1 MSTLKGV
8 EDGEVEAS
16 AIHSG
21 VQDRSGEVSIG
32 IATFTVDQGYS
43 FAQAGKQLG
52 VLPKLIQAWAK
63 KYRAG
68 ELVSGAPRL
77 RVTAEQQEL
86 SRLRQEVQR
95 LKMERDILMAQ
106 GHVEKAAA
114 YFATVKVTMP
124 GRASE
129 VRLCSKR
136 VATISV
142 FPGV

>member
-1 MSTLKGV
+1 MKGV

-63 KYRAG
+63 KYRVG
-68 ELVSGAPRL
+68 ELVNGAPRL

-95 LKMERDILMAQ
+95 LKMERDILKNRPR
-106 GHVEKAAA
+106 GI
-114 YFATVKVTMP
+114 P
-124 GRASE
+124 RP
-129 VRLCSKR
+129 LCIETLGEYSLSSLGQWPSAFWR
-136 VATISV
+136 
-142 FPGV
+142 

>member
-1 MSTLKGV
+1 M
-8 EDGEVEAS
+8 
-16 AIHSG
+16 
-21 VQDRSGEVSIG
+21 
-32 IATFTVDQGYS
+32 DQGYS

-63 KYRAG
+63 KYRGG

-95 LKMERDILMAQ
+95 LKMERDILK
-106 GHVEKAAA
+106 KAAA
-114 YFATVKVTMP
+114 YFATVKVAMP

-129 VRLCSKR
+129 VRLCSE
-136 VATISV
+136 
-142 FPGV
+142 

>member
-1 MSTLKGV
+1 MEKLKRRQFTA
-8 EDGEVEAS
+8 EFKIEA
-16 AIHSG
+16 AKL
-21 VQDRSGEVSIG
+21 VL
-32 IATFTVDQGYS
+32 DQGYS

-68 ELVSGAPRL
+68 ELITGAPRL

-114 YFATVKVTMP
+114 YFVTVKVTMP

-129 VRLCSKR
+129 VRLCSER
-136 VATISV
+136 AATIST